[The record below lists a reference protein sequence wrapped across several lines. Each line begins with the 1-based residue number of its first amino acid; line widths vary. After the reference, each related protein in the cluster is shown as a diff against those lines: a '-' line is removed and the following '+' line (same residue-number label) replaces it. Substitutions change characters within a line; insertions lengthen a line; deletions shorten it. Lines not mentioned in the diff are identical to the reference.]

1 MKKNDS
7 NLTLDIV
14 ETICYYSSSRKKKPT
29 KLDDIMHI
37 VKTHIIRAPAALAR
51 TSGSLS
57 LRSRTK
63 GGTDCTSTALFL
75 PSNGTLKYKIYALI
89 KITYHTGICT
99 SMLQLIPHFFLQRFL

>member
-7 NLTLDIV
+7 NFTLDIV
-14 ETICYYSSSRKKKPT
+14 ETICYYSSSRKKK
-29 KLDDIMHI
+29 KLYDIMHI

-75 PSNGTLKYKIYALI
+75 PSNGTLK
-89 KITYHTGICT
+89 
-99 SMLQLIPHFFLQRFL
+99 

>member
-14 ETICYYSSSRKKKPT
+14 ETICYYSSSRKITT

-75 PSNGTLKYKIYALI
+75 PSNGTLK
-89 KITYHTGICT
+89 
-99 SMLQLIPHFFLQRFL
+99 

>member
-7 NLTLDIV
+7 NFTLDIV
-14 ETICYYSSSRKKKPT
+14 ETICYYSSSRKKTT

-75 PSNGTLKYKIYALI
+75 PSNGTLK
-89 KITYHTGICT
+89 
-99 SMLQLIPHFFLQRFL
+99 